1 MVHLAKT
8 STCVG
13 SNMRAVVPT
22 IPYRDA
28 MAMVEWLC
36 NAYGFEKRRIVNGEG
51 GEIKYAVLA
60 FGDTAIM
67 VVRAA
72 DSRLERLVVHP
83 DRIGGVETQACY
95 LVVSDI
101 DGHYAKA
108 AARGAEIVARIE
120 GRERGDRTYTSRDPE
135 GHIWMF
141 GTHDPCEGRH
151 LDKSDGRH
159 SRSRGLRAPLLALA
173 CALSIAATAAGVW
186 TFADTLAAFQASAA
200 RLATSERV
208 APQGAGVDAQPAGDG
223 LLQQLTAR
231 ENAERKL
238 AESRAALDA
247 AIQRE
252 KEVRDA
258 LARELRA
265 RDNLAG
271 TASQMGDQLRQ
282 ERIARSAAERSAREA
297 ADQLGR
303 VQAAKAMAERLAKEV
318 TEKWDL
324 ERKAR
329 ALAEQSAH
337 SAMAEAAR
345 ERSAKTAA
353 ELAASELRNQLAAT
367 GPPPQGILALRD
379 QYEAERR
386 TRERLERAAKDAQLH
401 LAQER
406 FSRDATERALKQV
419 QDRLEQTQDRL
430 AAASCWVCP
439 TGAPCARP

>member
-1 MVHLAKT
+1 MAHLAKT
-8 STCVG
+8 S
-13 SNMRAVVPT
+13 
-22 IPYRDA
+22 
-28 MAMVEWLC
+28 
-36 NAYGFEKRRIVNGEG
+36 
-51 GEIKYAVLA
+51 
-60 FGDTAIM
+60 
-67 VVRAA
+67 
-72 DSRLERLVVHP
+72 
-83 DRIGGVETQACY
+83 
-95 LVVSDI
+95 
-101 DGHYAKA
+101 
-108 AARGAEIVARIE
+108 
-120 GRERGDRTYTSRDPE
+120 
-135 GHIWMF
+135 MF
-141 GTHDPCEGRH
+141 GAHDPCEGRH

-159 SRSRGLRAPLLALA
+159 SRSRGLRVPLLALA

-186 TFADTLAAFQASAA
+186 TFADTLAAFRAGAA

-223 LLQQLTAR
+223 LLQQLTVR

-282 ERIARSAAERSAREA
+282 ERIARSAAERTAREA

-303 VQAAKAMAERLAKEV
+303 VQAAKAMAERLAKEM

-345 ERSAKTAA
+345 ERSAKAAA

-386 TRERLERAAKDAQLH
+386 ARERIERAAKDAQLH